1 MSDEEAGSTPTVSFA
16 KTVLD
21 AATEYKVGAVVH
33 DYEKVRKSAEKMWLA
48 VAQAADQY
56 LAGQWQPVSEYI
68 PQRLARL
75 RVLGKGSLAGRVA
88 AAGANL
94 HALCFLNGECERV
107 DLDLEEACEL
117 VQDLT
122 GERGY
127 CDSVRRIL
135 ESE

>member
-1 MSDEEAGSTPTVSFA
+1 MSDEEAGPTHPVSLA
-16 KTVLD
+16 ETILD
-21 AATEYKVGAVVH
+21 AAAEYKEGTAVH
-33 DYEKVRKSAEKMWLA
+33 DHEKVQKSAERMWLA
-48 VAQAADQY
+48 VAQAADQH
-56 LAGQWQPVSEYI
+56 LADQGQPVSEYI
-68 PQRLARL
+68 LQRLARL
-75 RVLGKGSLAGRVA
+75 RVLGEGSLAGRVA

-94 HALCFLNGECERV
+94 HGLCFLNGECDGV

-135 ESE
+135 RGE